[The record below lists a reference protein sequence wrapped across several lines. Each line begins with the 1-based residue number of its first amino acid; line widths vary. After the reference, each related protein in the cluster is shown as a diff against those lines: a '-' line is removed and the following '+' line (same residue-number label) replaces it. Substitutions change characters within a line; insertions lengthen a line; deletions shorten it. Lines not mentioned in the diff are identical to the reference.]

1 MKYALMNLLADAAA
15 TTAPSDGAAAPDT
28 VSTGA
33 TIIYYAVQF
42 VPMILIFVVFYFL
55 LIRPQRKKDK
65 EAKAMLDNL
74 KVGDRICTIGGIYGT
89 IVRIK
94 DDVLTIEVG
103 EQKTQMVFARWAVR
117 NVEQLSVTNDSEQL
131 I

>member
-1 MKYALMNLLADAAA
+1 MFITQAFAQ
-15 TTAPSDGAAAPDT
+15 DGAAAG
-28 VSTGA
+28 GA
-33 TIIYYAVQF
+33 FGSGLEMLFLFA
-42 VPMILIFVVFYFL
+42 PLMLIWYFL

-65 EAKAMLDNL
+65 EAKTMLDNL
-74 KVGDRICTIGGIYGT
+74 KVGDRICTIGGIYAT

-94 DDVLTIEVG
+94 DDVLTVEVG
-103 EQKTQMVFARWAVR
+103 DQKTQMMIARWAVR